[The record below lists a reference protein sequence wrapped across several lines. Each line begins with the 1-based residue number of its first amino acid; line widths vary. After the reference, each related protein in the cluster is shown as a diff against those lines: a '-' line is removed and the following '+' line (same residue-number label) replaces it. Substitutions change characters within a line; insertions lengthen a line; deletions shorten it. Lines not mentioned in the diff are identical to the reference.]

1 MNLVPK
7 LRKEKKVVNIH
18 QDVLIDEYA
27 WIKQKDWQSVLKD
40 PSKLN
45 KEVLKYINEENNYK
59 SEKLK
64 NLKAFKKKLFE
75 ELKGRIKDKDS
86 SVPVKDG
93 KFSYYSK
100 YIENSE
106 YPQFLRFNIENN
118 EEIIFD
124 ANIKSQN
131 FKFFVVLIIYTIEVF
146 PYSPKESSLKNS
158 TSGPF
163 GFECLSFTF
172 CYLKFFLTPFD
183 PCHLLWWVCGWGV
196 FLL

>member
-64 NLKAFKKKLFE
+64 NLDAFKKIFE
-75 ELKGRIKDKDS
+75 ELKVELKIKTHLYQLKM
-86 SVPVKDG
+86 V
-93 KFSYYSK
+93 
-100 YIENSE
+100 N
-106 YPQFLRFNIENN
+106 FLTTVNILKTQS
-118 EEIIFD
+118 I
-124 ANIKSQN
+124 
-131 FKFFVVLIIYTIEVF
+131 L
-146 PYSPKESSLKNS
+146 SSLDSIKKIMRK
-158 TSGPF
+158 
-163 GFECLSFTF
+163 L
-172 CYLKFFLTPFD
+172 FLMQI
-183 PCHLLWWVCGWGV
+183 
-196 FLL
+196 